1 MSNGSV
7 PGQESALPVKRAA
20 ELSAEREKQKWL
32 ITGLWAHGGVGV
44 IGGPPKCCKSWLGLE
59 MVVSLA
65 SNTPCLGAFA
75 PRRKGKALLYMAEDS
90 TPVVR
95 SRFDFLSRHHGVEL
109 AELDIFVITEPSL
122 RIDLPDQQRRL
133 RKTVEQFRPDMLLL
147 DPLVRM
153 HRIDENSAGEVSTL
167 LGFLRA
173 LQREFQTAVVLV
185 HHTRKNG
192 AGSPGQAL
200 RGSGDLHAF
209 GDSNLYLKRHHKQ
222 LLLTVEHRAAKSP
235 EPVELRLVA
244 DETPHLELADRS
256 VGVGED
262 LAQAVQ
268 ELLQLEGTM
277 TRSALREQL
286 RIRNERLGK
295 VLASLHQQGCIERIS
310 DGWRLR
316 PNEQNHHQPNGKP
329 VLAIVRNDPEQ
340 LAFPFP
346 SIGVSGNGTYG
357 SRDDSGSFSSSD
369 RAR

>member
-1 MSNGSV
+1 MSNRSG
-7 PGQESALPVKRAA
+7 PDHESALQVKRAA
-20 ELSAEREKQKWL
+20 EMSAEKDEQGWL
-32 ITGLWAHGGVGV
+32 ITGLWAQGGVGV

-75 PRRKGKALLYMAEDS
+75 PRRKGRALLYMAEDS
-90 TPVVR
+90 TSVLR

-109 AELDIFVITEPSL
+109 AELDIFVITEHSL
-122 RIDLPDQQRRL
+122 RIDLPAQQRRL
-133 RKTVEQFRPDMLLL
+133 RRTVEQFRPDMLLL

-185 HHTRKNG
+185 HHTRKNS

-235 EPVELRLVA
+235 EPIELRLVT
-244 DETPHLELADRS
+244 DETPHLELADS
-256 VGVGED
+256 SMDVGED
-262 LAQAVQ
+262 LARAVQ
-268 ELLQLEGTM
+268 ELLELEGVM
-277 TRSALREQL
+277 TRGALREQL

-295 VLASLHQQGCIERIS
+295 VLARLQEQGHIERGG

-316 PNEQNHHQPNGKP
+316 SNAHHPKPNGRP
-329 VLAIVRNDPEQ
+329 VLAGNDPGQ

-346 SIGVSGNGTYG
+346 PVGVNGNGTRG
-357 SRDDSGSFSSSD
+357 ASR
-369 RAR
+369 